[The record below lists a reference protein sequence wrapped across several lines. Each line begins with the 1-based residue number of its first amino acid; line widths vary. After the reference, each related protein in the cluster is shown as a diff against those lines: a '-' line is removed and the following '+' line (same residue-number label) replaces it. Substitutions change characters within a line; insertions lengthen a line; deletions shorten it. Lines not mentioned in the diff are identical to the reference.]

1 MERRARAAEVEAIS
15 IYDDLRQIH
24 TNSQASKGQRRASR
38 RQQQVAALK
47 TPQTKRT
54 VAEKRGSSRY
64 SRDSENII
72 PDANTFRL
80 LNGML
85 SATHET
91 LERPESKHAKRQ
103 RKHHR
108 YKQAKPA
115 KSLKTGLASSQNKDL
130 EKLQQDEKPSERE
143 QKVFVDESRES
154 NTPTKFY
161 ERTNSLS

>member
-1 MERRARAAEVEAIS
+1 M
-15 IYDDLRQIH
+15 
-24 TNSQASKGQRRASR
+24 
-38 RQQQVAALK
+38 
-47 TPQTKRT
+47 
-54 VAEKRGSSRY
+54 AEKRGSSRY

>member
-1 MERRARAAEVEAIS
+1 MERRARAAEVEAIG
-15 IYDDLRQIH
+15 IYDDLRQNH
-24 TNSQASKGQRRASR
+24 TNSQAYQGQRRASR

-47 TPQTKRT
+47 TPQTKKA

-108 YKQAKPA
+108 YKQAKPP